1 MTANDPL
8 SRRERQILDIPYARG
23 TATAA
28 GVLEALPDPP
38 ATPPSGRTGT
48 ERRTLMD
55 LELATTDPD
64 PRVREKA
71 IAGLILLGVR
81 K

>member
-1 MTANDPL
+1 
-8 SRRERQILDIPYARG
+8 
-23 TATAA
+23 
-28 GVLEALPDPP
+28 
-38 ATPPSGRTGT
+38 
-48 ERRTLMD
+48 MD